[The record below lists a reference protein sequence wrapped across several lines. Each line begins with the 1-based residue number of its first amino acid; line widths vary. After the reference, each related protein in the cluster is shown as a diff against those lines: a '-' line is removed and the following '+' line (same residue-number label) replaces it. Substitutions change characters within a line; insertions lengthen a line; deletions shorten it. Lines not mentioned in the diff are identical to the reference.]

1 MNNLKRV
8 LGLGLVGTMLAG
20 MLTMGASAA
29 DFTDADKIQH
39 NDAVNIL
46 VALKIVDGKPD
57 GGFDPEGNVT
67 RAEMAKMIAVAMN
80 GGSDANTGTKTTPTY
95 TDIKGHWA
103 ESYIE
108 YCADLGIISGRGDG
122 TFDPGANVKGL
133 EATKMV
139 LTALGYDATA
149 YKLTGNSWAV
159 RTDELARQASPKLY
173 EDLETVM
180 MAENATRDTAAQ
192 LI

>member
-8 LGLGLVGTMLAG
+8 LSLGLVGTMLSG
-20 MLTMGASAA
+20 MMVMGASAA
-29 DFTDADKIQH
+29 DFTDADKIAH
-39 NDAVNIL
+39 DDAVNTL

-57 GGFDPEGNVT
+57 GSFDPEGNVT
-67 RAEMAKMIAVAMN
+67 RAEMAKMIATAMN
-80 GGSDANTGTKTTPTY
+80 GGNEANTGVKTNPTF

-108 YCADLGIISGRGDG
+108 YCSDMKIISGRGDG
-122 TFDPGANVKGL
+122 TFDPGANVTGL

-139 LTALGYDATA
+139 LTALGYAADA
-149 YKLTGNSWAV
+149 YQLTGATWAT

-173 EDLETVM
+173 E
-180 MAENATRDTAAQ
+180 RS
-192 LI
+192 LIHN